1 MTNHINLGS
10 DTVTKPTEAMYDA
23 MRRAELGDDGR
34 EGDPTVRQLEERAAE
49 ITGKEAGLF
58 VPSGTMANLV
68 ALLAHAQRGG
78 EVLLDAEAHF
88 LRSEMGG
95 IAAVAGLF
103 HRPVPGKRGA
113 IDIDAVRAMIRPK
126 IARNKMP
133 TALVTVETSHNSA
146 GGAVMGVD
154 YLTALGAVAQ
164 EHGVPFHI
172 DGARLFNAAVKLGVS
187 AAAVAKPAD
196 SVCFCISKGLSAPFG
211 SLLCGSAEFIERSR
225 AFRRMVGGGMR
236 QAGVM
241 AAAGLVAFDQM
252 IDRLAED
259 HARAAQLAAGIA
271 RIDAD
276 IVDPSPQTNIV
287 MVDVSRTGADAQ
299 RWLAALRAEGVIA
312 GEWTPTQLRFVTH
325 RHIDDAAVEQALAVF
340 RKVYEGFKPNL
351 AAAQ

>member
-10 DTVTKPTEAMYDA
+10 DTVTKPTDAMYEAMRQAD
-23 MRRAELGDDGR
+23 LGDDGR
-34 EGDPTVRQLEERAAE
+34 EGDPTVRRLEERSAQ

-58 VPSGTMANLV
+58 VASGTMANLV

-95 IAAVAGLF
+95 IGAVAGLF

-113 IDIDAVRAMIRPK
+113 PDIDAVRAMIRPK
-126 IARNKMP
+126 LTRNKMP

-146 GGAVMGVD
+146 GGAVMSLD
-154 YLTALGAVAQ
+154 YLKALGAVTH

-187 AAAVAKPAD
+187 AADVAAQAD
-196 SVCFCISKGLSAPFG
+196 TVCFCFSKGLSAPFG
-211 SLLCGSAEFIERSR
+211 SVLCGSAAFIERAR

-236 QAGVM
+236 QAGLM

-252 IDRLAED
+252 IDRLADD
-259 HARAAQLAAGIA
+259 HARAAQLAAGLA
-271 RIDAD
+271 RIDPE
-276 IVDPSPQTNIV
+276 IVDPSPETNIV
-287 MVDVSRTGADAQ
+287 MVDVSRTGADAP
-299 RWLAALRAEGVIA
+299 RWLAALSAQGVTA

-325 RHIDDAAVEQALAVF
+325 RHIDAEAVEQTLAVF
-340 RKVYEGFKPNL
+340 RKVYAGFKPNL